1 MWLGDLGLA
10 IWVTVIINI
19 INFIVNIV
27 TMLIVTPWKPLEIFL
42 VIFTFCLGI
51 RGCVWSLQRV
61 VLRGWRW
68 PELLR
73 LHLLHVRLRPPHP
86 PLGKH
91 WELLRNSKLECLI
104 LATIEFFSWSC
115 PSQSAAAA
123 WSWCARVAPRETRPA
138 KPQKAPW
145 SPPRPASRPTCGIN
159 IGVAVSIFC
168 SASVFSEYELTHCN
182 LCKLCPIKM
191 WQYFEKATSLIP
203 KVWHWNTQL
212 GQKEQKQKPFESG
225 QNVFS
230 PMYVPTLLNT

>member
-1 MWLGDLGLA
+1 MNKHCQRYHHDHCYRAYHQILGLNQTWPWSNSFQDGKITIGEKCGLNFLSFITGMMWLGDLGLA

-91 WELLRNSKLECLI
+91 WELLRMFDFGNNWIFQLIMPFAICCGCMKLMCKG
-104 LATIEFFSWSC
+104 C
-115 PSQSAAAA
+115 PKGDQ
-123 WSWCARVAPRETRPA
+123 
-138 KPQKAPW
+138 
-145 SPPRPASRPTCGIN
+145 AS
-159 IGVAVSIFC
+159 
-168 SASVFSEYELTHCN
+168 
-182 LCKLCPIKM
+182 
-191 WQYFEKATSLIP
+191 
-203 KVWHWNTQL
+203 
-212 GQKEQKQKPFESG
+212 
-225 QNVFS
+225 
-230 PMYVPTLLNT
+230 